1 LICTE
6 NNSDAGAQ
14 GQQSTS
20 LVNGLYY
27 ADSLGQL
34 MQTEFNALVWWDLRN
49 GTDTSGWFDS
59 TLYGW
64 RTFGDLGMVNGLNTR
79 LPTFYA
85 AKLMQYFAQPG
96 DTILRGASDYLLL
109 SAYAARRD
117 NGAVSLLVLNK
128 DTATNFNAQIS
139 LVGFLPART
148 ATVLC
153 YGIPQD
159 EAAQT
164 NAPVAAQDLATNT
177 FIGAGSA
184 FSYSFPALS
193 LTLFTLAPAAP
204 NLVILPPP
212 AQPGGACVLQ
222 LQGQP
227 GARYYVQV
235 STNLAVWTTVSTN
248 LLTSNA
254 VNLNNPVPAGGG
266 MSFWRAVW
274 QP

>member
-1 LICTE
+1 MLVINKDMT
-6 NNSDAGAQ
+6 
-14 GQQSTS
+14 TS
-20 LVNGLYY
+20 LNAHIVLANY
-27 ADSLGQL
+27 APW
-34 MQTEFNALVWWDLRN
+34 TNA
-49 GTDTSGWFDS
+49 
-59 TLYGW
+59 
-64 RTFGDLGMVNGLNTR
+64 
-79 LPTFYA
+79 
-85 AKLMQYFAQPG
+85 
-96 DTILRGASDYLLL
+96 TIQS
-109 SAYAARRD
+109 
-117 NGAVSLLVLNK
+117 
-128 DTATNFNAQIS
+128 
-139 LVGFLPART
+139 
-148 ATVLC
+148 

-159 EAAQT
+159 QAAET
-164 NAPVAAQDLATNT
+164 
-177 FIGAGSA
+177 GAGASLQDIA
-184 FSYSFPALS
+184 TTNFPTAGTNFSYSFPPLS